1 MSHGLINHRRSIGD
15 RRHGECLKSLVFKES
30 SLDHLCGWRFTD
42 LRTVGFPRTSCPSL
56 NNAALW
62 TVLFLKIARKL
73 FSISLCIRLKRRRL
87 SMILVSVAFF
97 LSLPYYKCFHLIAND
112 RNQFSWTK
120 WNWTNIEE
128 KSAFKEMKRN
138 STYKWRLH
146 ALAVECKVLIT
157 L

>member
-1 MSHGLINHRRSIGD
+1 MGSAWRASY
-15 RRHGECLKSLVFKES
+15 LKSPHSIIFVDEDLQIS
-30 SLDHLCGWRFTD
+30 GLLDFHEQG
-42 LRTVGFPRTSCPSL
+42 CPSL

-87 SMILVSVAFF
+87 SMILVSATF
-97 LSLPYYKCFHLIAND
+97 LKSLPYYKCFHLIAND

-120 WNWTNIEE
+120 WNWANIEE

-146 ALAVECKVLIT
+146 ALAFNNSLTDSDDVQMMIFIQV
-157 L
+157 